1 MVTIMGSTISSYLS
15 WFFSHQD
22 YMPHGMCFLWQPE
35 LIWLHVISDS
45 AIALAYYS
53 MPAALIYFAM
63 RRSDLVFRGVFV
75 LTGLFILACGTT
87 HVMNVWTLWH
97 PDYRLDGIIKA
108 LTAVVSLGTSY
119 AMWRAMPVAL
129 TLPSTGQLE
138 RANYT
143 LNIEVNERRRVE
155 TALRDAN
162 TLLEDRLQQIESMSR
177 SLQQRKAEL
186 EIANRELETFAYS
199 ASHDLRAPLRIMAG
213 FSKALLEDYGNTL
226 DETAQGYLQ
235 RIYDSGVHMDRLISG
250 LLNLARVTRS
260 ELESQSIDLSAL
272 ARRIVVDLQTTE
284 PERKVTVDIAPNLTA
299 YGDPRLIEALL
310 QNLLG
315 NAWKFTG
322 KNPNARIEMGA
333 SGPVY
338 YVRDNGVG
346 FDMKQ
351 AGKLF
356 QAFQRLHTTDE
367 FEGTGIGLA
376 TVFRICERH
385 GGKIGIESAV
395 GKGTTVYFTLSSTD
409 AKDDRMLRSA

>member
-15 WFFSHQD
+15 WFFSHHD

-53 MPAALIYFAM
+53 MPAALIYFAL

-284 PERKVTVDIAPNLTA
+284 PERGCTA
-299 YGDPRLIEALL
+299 LR
-310 QNLLG
+310 
-315 NAWKFTG
+315 
-322 KNPNARIEMGA
+322 
-333 SGPVY
+333 
-338 YVRDNGVG
+338 
-346 FDMKQ
+346 
-351 AGKLF
+351 
-356 QAFQRLHTTDE
+356 TDD
-367 FEGTGIGLA
+367 
-376 TVFRICERH
+376 
-385 GGKIGIESAV
+385 SAE
-395 GKGTTVYFTLSSTD
+395 
-409 AKDDRMLRSA
+409 

>member
-1 MVTIMGSTISSYLS
+1 
-15 WFFSHQD
+15 
-22 YMPHGMCFLWQPE
+22 MCFLWQPE